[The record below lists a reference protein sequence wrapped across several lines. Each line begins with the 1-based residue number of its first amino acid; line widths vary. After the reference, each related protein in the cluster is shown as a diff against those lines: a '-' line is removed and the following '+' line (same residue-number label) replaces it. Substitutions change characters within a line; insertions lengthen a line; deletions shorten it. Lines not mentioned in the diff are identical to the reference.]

1 MYREKIISDLQKM
14 IDTNIPIIYINDFDT
29 VTINSIIDEA
39 IPDVPLEEWNPGTC
53 LTEFGLFMSASEE
66 KSNNIQDDLIRELRK
81 IVQKD
86 NVGLSFL
93 VLREIQDY
101 ISAAPVKS
109 LLASIAQRKLYD
121 PDFGLV
127 LLIVSSVV
135 KIPEELL
142 PYVSFLDIDYPD
154 DDVIRNIIYKHIYVN
169 EKDKASEDFKGKTSS
184 EIDIIINK
192 YIKEQPQ
199 KIKDEVES
207 LLPNFRGMM
216 PFDIDRMVDRA
227 MNRNGTLGKDD
238 YKMVLEHKKQ
248 IVKKSGVLEL
258 VDNNINIDEIGG
270 LDNLKCYLRK
280 KAFIRKYSSE
290 ASKEGVSMLKG
301 IFMVGMPGCGKSLS
315 AQATASLFGELLLK
329 LDMGSLMGS
338 LVGESEKNLRKAIKI
353 AEAAAPCVLW
363 IDEIEKAFS
372 GTKSDDS
379 PYLRRMFGSFL
390 SWLQDKKSAVYVIAT
405 ANNLATLPTEFK
417 RKGRFDDMFYVDL
430 PNREECKAIFNI
442 KIKEKNKIIEES
454 CKQNKKKYI
463 KVSIDFKDKGKNN
476 LLDYVSGEDEN
487 HPEIHFCGA
496 DIEYVVNEA
505 FEIKYRKERM
515 SEIIK
520 QCEQE
525 NISLE
530 EKQGS
535 SSHSNE
541 QELEQKKKELKYLK
555 IQYEEDKKYLPNE
568 IDEEV
573 LLKIAKGIKCISMSS
588 GDEDFDNMQKQSP
601 LRNEKSP
608 YLHATEKI
616 INKYKDNE

>member
-1 MYREKIISDLQKM
+1 MYRENIISDLQKM
-14 IDTNIPIIYINDFDT
+14 IDTNIPIVYINDFDT
-29 VTINSIIDEA
+29 VTINSIINEA
-39 IPDVPLEEWNPGTC
+39 IPDVPIEEWNPGTC

-66 KSNNIQDDLIRELRK
+66 KSNNIQDDLIRELRQ
-81 IVQKD
+81 IVRKD
-86 NVGLSFL
+86 NVGHCFL

-135 KIPEELL
+135 KIPEELQ

-169 EKDKASEDFKGKTSS
+169 EKDNASEDFKGKTSS
-184 EIDIIINK
+184 EIDRIVNNYINDYNK
-192 YIKEQPQ
+192 DKEQRQ
-199 KIKDEVES
+199 KTKDEVEA

-258 VDNNINIDEIGG
+258 VDSNVNIDEIGG
-270 LDNLKCYLRK
+270 LDKLKSYLRK

-363 IDEIEKAFS
+363 IDEIEKGFS

-430 PNREECKAIFNI
+430 PNREECEAIFNI
-442 KIKEKNKIIEES
+442 KIREKNKIIEES
-454 CKQNKKKYI
+454 CTQNKKEYI
-463 KVSIDFKDKGKNN
+463 EVSLKFKDEGEPDS
-476 LLDYVSGEDEN
+476 LLDYVSGEEN
-487 HPEIHFCGA
+487 SEIRFCGA

-505 FEIKYRKERM
+505 FEIKYRTERM
-515 SEIIK
+515 PEIIK
-520 QCEQE
+520 QCKQE
-525 NISLE
+525 IISLK
-530 EKQGS
+530 EKQCS
-535 SSHSNE
+535 FSHSSE
-541 QELEQKKKELKYLK
+541 QELEQKKKELKYLEN
-555 IQYEEDKKYLPNE
+555 QYEEDKRYLPNE
-568 IDEEV
+568 INEEV
-573 LLKIAKGIKCISMSS
+573 LLNIAKRIKCISMSS
-588 GDEDFDNMQKQSP
+588 GDEDFDNMQNQSP
-601 LRNEKSP
+601 SKNKKSP
-608 YLHATEKI
+608 YLPASKR
-616 INKYKDNE
+616 

>member
-1 MYREKIISDLQKM
+1 MYRVKIISDLQKM

-29 VTINSIIDEA
+29 VTTNSIIDEA
-39 IPDVPLEEWNPGTC
+39 IPDVPIKEWNPGTC

-66 KSNNIQDDLIRELRK
+66 KSINIQDDLIRELRK

-135 KIPEELL
+135 KIPEELQ

-154 DDVIRNIIYKHIYVN
+154 DDVIRNVIYKHIYVN
-169 EKDKASEDFKGKTSS
+169 EKDNASEDFKGKTSS
-184 EIDIIINK
+184 EIDIIVNK

-238 YKMVLEHKKQ
+238 YKMVLEHKRQ

-258 VDNNINIDEIGG
+258 VDSNINIDEIGG
-270 LDNLKCYLRK
+270 LENLKSYLRK
-280 KAFIRKYSSE
+280 KAIIRKYSSE

-329 LDMGSLMGS
+329 LDMGALMGS

-363 IDEIEKAFS
+363 IDEIEKGFS

-430 PNREECKAIFNI
+430 PNREECEAIFNI
-442 KIKEKNKIIEES
+442 KIREKEKIIEES
-454 CKQNKKKYI
+454 RKQNKKEYI
-463 KVSIDFKDKGKNN
+463 EASLKFKDEGKPNS
-476 LLDYVSGEDEN
+476 LLDYVSYASGKDKKEQ
-487 HPEIHFCGA
+487 EIGFCGA

-505 FEIKYRKERM
+505 FEIKYRKEKI
-515 SEIIK
+515 SEMIEL
-520 QCEQE
+520 CEQE
-525 NISLE
+525 IKTLK

-541 QELEQKKKELKYLK
+541 QELEQKEKELKYLEK
-555 IQYEEDKKYLPNE
+555 QYEEDKKYLPKE
-568 IDEEV
+568 INEEV
-573 LLKIAKGIKCISMSS
+573 LLNIAKRIKCISMSS
-588 GDEDFDNMQKQSP
+588 SDEDFDNMRNQSP
-601 LRNEKSP
+601 SKNEKSP
-608 YLHATEKI
+608 YLPAS
-616 INKYKDNE
+616 